1 MKNNYFNKSIFTSI
15 FLLVISSSSLF
26 AQGVTSSAMHG
37 TVIDEDGE
45 ALPSANVI
53 AVHEPTGTQYGVSTR
68 IDGGFN
74 LLNLRPGGPY
84 TITVSFVGYTSQKQ
98 ENIILE
104 LSQNLEVDFILSTQ
118 DFEITG
124 VTVVAQKN
132 AILSGSRTGATQNVT
147 SENIAVLPTINR
159 QFQDFSKLSPQFSGN
174 TSSAAGRN
182 ERYNNIQIDGT
193 QHNDLFGLGDT
204 GAPGGQVDTAPISLD
219 AIDEFQV
226 VIAPYDVRFGS
237 FTGGGINAITR
248 SGTNKIHGSLYG
260 FGRNQNYVGD
270 AGFLDE
276 NKEFPEFTR
285 YQYGLRLGG
294 PIVENELFFFISG
307 ELTTRDQ
314 PFTNRTLQTG
324 DVSGNTASANRLE
337 DVLNTQYGYNSGGFG
352 TRTAEQPNDKL
363 FVRVDWNI
371 SQQHTLSLRNN
382 YVNASR
388 DFLNNRESSSRL
400 AFETYN
406 YSISSETNSLAAQ
419 LNSTF
424 GNNMSNELIVGFT
437 TIRDRRAGLEDPLP
451 EVEVD
456 EGSLTLHVGPDR
468 FSSANELDQDIFEIT
483 DNFTYITGDHV
494 LTFGTHNEF
503 FSFRNLFI
511 RSFFGYYTYD
521 SIDDLENNAA
531 PSFFQRVFSRTSDPM
546 QPAEFSV
553 NQLGAYAQDEWT
565 VAPNFKITAGVR
577 IDIPFLPDTP
587 AENDSIPVYFP
598 GFSTTTVPDGN
609 LLFSPR
615 VGFNWDVSENR
626 TTQIRGGVGIFT
638 GRIPYVW
645 MSNNY
650 GNTGTLYAEVR
661 QASGENVGFHPDP
674 FDQPGP
680 GDPGTGSAQLQSE
693 VDLVDG
699 DFKFPQV
706 LRFNAGVDHQL
717 PLGFI
722 GTFEFLYSKS
732 INDLVYEKINLEDP
746 VGTIPDDGRTIW
758 GGTNSG
764 NGNFFDVLLLKNT
777 DEGYEYSL
785 TFQLQ
790 RTVARGVSVN
800 TAYTFGESMDVNS
813 VLSSQA
819 RSQIRRNPIV
829 NDPNN
834 PPLGYSRFDLGHRF
848 FVSISYT
855 QDFFDNAPTT
865 FSVYYNGQS
874 GQRFSF
880 TVDNDLNNDGF
891 DNNDLFF
898 IPATQ
903 DDILLGSLDDMG
915 VYVPAS
921 QSEYDELFSFI
932 DNNDYLKDNK
942 GTMSERNGGR
952 NPWRNTLDLKIIQD
966 IPTFGFG
973 HIQLTLD
980 ILNVINLLD
989 SNSGWNEM
997 TQFPNYEIVDWT
1009 RDFDPATDRP
1019 VYSFN
1024 SRDNNVPWDA
1034 DDLTSRWAMQFGVR
1048 WSF

>member
-1 MKNNYFNKSIFTSI
+1 MKNSYFSKFIFAFI
-15 FLLVISSSSLF
+15 LLLVTSSGSLF
-26 AQGVTSSAMHG
+26 AQGVTTSAMNG
-37 TVIDEDGE
+37 TVTDASGDP
-45 ALPSANVI
+45 LPNANVI
-53 AVHEPTGTQYGVSTR
+53 AVHEPSGTQYGVSTMINGR
-68 IDGGFN
+68 FN
-74 LLNLRPGGPY
+74 LLKLRPGGPY
-84 TITVSFVGYTSQKQ
+84 TVTVSFVGYNTQTE
-98 ENIILE
+98 ENIKLQ
-104 LSQNLEVDFILSTQ
+104 LSQNLELQFVLTESE
-118 DFEITG
+118 FEISG
-124 VTVVAQKN
+124 VTVVAEKSS
-132 AILSGSRTGATQNVT
+132 ILSGSRTGATQNIT
-147 SENIAVLPTINR
+147 SQDIATVPTINR
-159 QFQDFSKLSPQFSGN
+159 QFQDFSKLSPQFSGTN
-174 TSSAAGRN
+174 SSAAGRN
-182 ERYNNIQIDGT
+182 NRYNNIQIDGT
-193 QHNDLFGLGDT
+193 QHNDLFGLGAT
-204 GAPGGQVDTAPISLD
+204 GAPGGQVNTAPISLD
-219 AIDEFQV
+219 AIEEFQV

-248 SGTNKIHGSLYG
+248 SGTNKFHGSVYG

-285 YQYGLRLGG
+285 YQYGLRIGG
-294 PIVENELFFFISG
+294 PLVENKLFFFLSG

-314 PFTNRTLQTG
+314 PFTNRSLQTG
-324 DVSGNTASANRLE
+324 DDISSNTASANRLM

-352 TRTAEQPNDKL
+352 ARTAEQPSDKL
-363 FVRVDWNI
+363 FVRLDWNI
-371 SQQHTLSLRNN
+371 SQQHVLSLRNN

-388 DFLNNRESSSRL
+388 DFLNNRGSSSRL
-400 AFETYN
+400 AFTTYN
-406 YSISSETNSLAAQ
+406 YSINSETNSLAAQ

-424 GNNMSNELIVGFT
+424 GNNMSNELIIGFT

-456 EGSLTLHVGPDR
+456 EGSLTMHVGPDR

-483 DNFTYITGDHV
+483 DNFTYITGDHA

-521 SIDDLENNAA
+521 SIDDLENDAA
-531 PSFFQRVFSRTSDPM
+531 PSFFQRVFSRTDDPK

-553 NQLGAYAQDEWT
+553 NQFGVYAQDEWS
-565 VAPNFKITAGVR
+565 VAPNFKVNAGIR
-577 IDIPFLPDTP
+577 LDIPLLPDTP
-587 AENDSIPVYFP
+587 EENDSIPVYFP

-615 VGFNWDVSENR
+615 VGFNWDVSANR

-680 GDPGTGSAQLQSE
+680 GDPGTGSARLQSE

-706 LRFNAGVDHQL
+706 LRFNAAVDRQL
-717 PLGFI
+717 PLGII
-722 GTFEFLYSKS
+722 GTVEFLYSKS
-732 INDLVYEKINLEDP
+732 VNDLVYEKINLEDP
-746 VGTIPDDGRTIW
+746 DGTIVDDGRTHY

-785 TFQLQ
+785 SFQLQ

-800 TAYTFGESMDVNS
+800 TAYTFGQSKDVNS

-829 NDPNN
+829 DDPNN
-834 PPLGYSRFDLGHRF
+834 PPLGYSRFDPGHRIF
-848 FVSISYT
+848 ISISYIAE
-855 QDFFDNAPTT
+855 FFKNAPTT
-865 FSVYYNGQS
+865 FSIYYNGQS

-898 IPATQ
+898 IPAND
-903 DDILLGSLDDMG
+903 DDILLGELDDNG
-915 VYVPAS
+915 VYVPAD
-921 QSEYDELFSFI
+921 QSEYAALFSFI
-932 DNNDYLKDNK
+932 DNNDYLSENK
-942 GTMSERNGGR
+942 GKMSERNGAR
-952 NPWRNTLDLKIIQD
+952 NPWRNILDLKIIQD

-973 HIQLTLD
+973 HIQLSLD

-989 SNSGWNEM
+989 SGSGWNET
-997 TQFPNYEIVDWT
+997 TQFPNYEIVDW
-1009 RDFDPATDRP
+1009 DDIDPVSGRP
-1019 VYSFN
+1019 IYSFN
-1024 SRDNNVPWDA
+1024 SRDNNVPWDP

-1048 WSF
+1048 WFF